1 MSTPALVDILL
12 ATYNGAAYL
21 APQLDSLLAQTH
33 GHFRL
38 LVSDDGSSDDTLAI
52 LQRYESAFDGRLV
65 LLPSARPAGA
75 PGGGVL
81 RNFERLMRASA
92 DDDRAAYIAFCDQ
105 DDVWLPEKTAR
116 LLAALQALEAR
127 HGSAAPC
134 LVHSDLTVV
143 DQDLQ
148 VISPSFAAYQR
159 IAPVDVTPRT
169 LLSVNQVTGC
179 ATMINRALLQLALPL
194 PPEVVMHDWWLAL
207 LAGSGARQFVP
218 EALIRYRQHGRNQVG
233 ARDRGLPS
241 RLLRLARDGGGVVK
255 RVRQLGRG
263 TQAQAQV
270 LQQRLRER
278 GLDDA
283 VVGEVLA
290 WRQRGLP
297 RRALDYRT
305 YYVGPELDRLS
316 RLLLWR

>member
-52 LQRYESAFDGRLV
+52 LQRYQSAFGGRMV
-65 LLPSARPAGA
+65 LLPNEAPNRAPA
-75 PGGGVL
+75 GGVL

-92 DDDRAAYIAFCDQ
+92 EDGRAAYLSFCDQ

-116 LLAALQALEAR
+116 LLAAVQALEAR
-127 HGSAAPC
+127 TGDTTPC
-134 LVHSDLTVV
+134 LAHSDLTVV
-143 DQDLQ
+143 DERLQ
-148 VISPSFAAYQR
+148 VISPSFAAFQR
-159 IAPVDVTPRT
+159 IDPADVNART

-179 ATMINRALLQLALPL
+179 AMLINRALLQLALPL
-194 PPEVVMHDWWLAL
+194 PPEAVMHDWWLAVL
-207 LAGSGARQFVP
+207 SGSGARHYLP
-218 EALIRYRQHGRNQVG
+218 EPLMQYRQHGRNQIG

-241 RLLRLARDGGGVVK
+241 RLMRLARDGGGVLK
-255 RVRQLGRG
+255 RVGQLGRG
-263 TQAQAQV
+263 TRAQADA
-270 LQQRLRER
+270 LGRRLRDN

-283 VVGEVLA
+283 LVADYLA
-290 WRQRGLP
+290 WRGRGRLA
-297 RRALDYRT
+297 RLFTYRT

-316 RLLLWR
+316 RWLLWK

>member
-52 LQRYESAFDGRLV
+52 LQRYQSAFGGRMV
-65 LLPSARPAGA
+65 LLPNDAPNRAPA
-75 PGGGVL
+75 GGVL

-92 DDDRAAYIAFCDQ
+92 EDGRAAYLSFCDQ
-105 DDVWLPEKTAR
+105 DDVWLPEKTAT
-116 LLAALQALEAR
+116 LLAAAQALEAA
-127 HGSAAPC
+127 HGSAIPC

-143 DQDLQ
+143 DRDLQ
-148 VISPSFAAYQR
+148 VLSPSFTAYQR
-159 IAPVDVTPRT
+159 IPPADITPRT

-179 ATMINRALLQLALPL
+179 ATLINRALLQQALPL
-194 PPEVVMHDWWLAL
+194 PAGAVMHDWWLAL
-207 LAGSGARQFVP
+207 IAGSGARHYLPQP
-218 EALIRYRQHGRNQVG
+218 LMLYRQHGRNQLG

-241 RLLRLARDGGGVVK
+241 RLMRLVRGGSGVVQ

-263 TQAQAQV
+263 TWAQAQA
-270 LQQRLRER
+270 LQQRQQQL
-278 GLDDA
+278 GLDDRL
-283 VVGEVLA
+283 VREYLA
-290 WRQRGLP
+290 WRQRSLP

-316 RLLLWR
+316 RLLLWK